1 MRDIMKLH
9 NSYNANRKILRRS
22 YFIVLCCLILSSS
35 LFAGTTGKI
44 VGKVVDNNSG
54 EPLIGVNVLLFGT
67 YLGASTDLNG
77 EYLILNVPPGKYKM
91 VFSSLG
97 FKSVQVSNVMVNVD
111 FTTVQDLKMSP
122 EAIALGD
129 TVVVTSEREIIRKDL
144 TSSQAVITSDEIKSL
159 PVEEVGSIVQMQTG
173 VTRGDDGLHIRGGR
187 SSEVLYKVDGLSVTD
202 VFDGTNGVEIENNAI
217 QSLQVISGTFNAEYG
232 QAMSGVIN
240 VVTKDGGKDYHGE
253 VSAYVGDYISNA
265 KDIFLNI
272 DETRPTAI
280 YNYSFSLSGPV
291 PLAEDALAFFF
302 NYRKN
307 YDEGYFF
314 GQREYNTNG
323 TIGDSTF
330 VAMNRDDWTTWQ
342 SKLTWQITPTFKVR
356 FGLNYENRDYNL
368 YDHLY
373 KFNPDGI
380 LNRFNYGYNGSVSIS
395 HTLNQS
401 TFYTLQYGRFQK
413 EYKHYVY
420 QNPND
425 PRFVDNSD
433 PQFAVSSFEFS
444 NGGQV
449 NNHFLRNT
457 LTDNLKVDIT
467 SQVTSIHLVKVG
479 IEGRLHK
486 LELLSY
492 NTINGTPSESYYT
505 PIQPPENHIEFGQY
519 TFKPYDIAAYIQDK
533 VEFQDFI
540 INVGVRFD
548 YFDAKGNI
556 LSDTK
561 DPSRYTPLRE
571 EYVDQ
576 DPEQLKSFWYK
587 STSPKYGFS
596 PRLGMSFPIT
606 DRGVIHA
613 SYGHFLQFPQFAL
626 LYENPGFKITRGRF
640 NLLGNADL
648 KPQKTVM
655 YEVGLQQQIFEEIA
669 CDITAFY
676 RDIRDW
682 VGTSILHETYRPDV
696 FYSQYENRDYAN
708 IRGVT
713 LSVNRAFKNYFSANL
728 TYTYQIG
735 EGSASDPIDGYNDIQ
750 ANREPRRNII
760 PMDWDRTHV
769 VNANIFG
776 EIDGFGASL
785 IGRYESGLPYTPN
798 PVQGTQRGSNVTTGS
813 LALTEN
819 SKRRP
824 DLFTIDLQLSKAF
837 NLPIFVDSRL
847 ILSVKVY
854 NLLDTRNEQGVW
866 DDTGRATYTLRGSVS
881 GMNADPRYIVRP
893 DYYSAPRRIQIGL
906 SVNF

>member
-1 MRDIMKLH
+1 
-9 NSYNANRKILRRS
+9 
-22 YFIVLCCLILSSS
+22 
-35 LFAGTTGKI
+35 
-44 VGKVVDNNSG
+44 
-54 EPLIGVNVLLFGT
+54 
-67 YLGASTDLNG
+67 
-77 EYLILNVPPGKYKM
+77 
-91 VFSSLG
+91 
-97 FKSVQVSNVMVNVD
+97 
-111 FTTVQDLKMSP
+111 
-122 EAIALGD
+122 
-129 TVVVTSEREIIRKDL
+129 
-144 TSSQAVITSDEIKSL
+144 
-159 PVEEVGSIVQMQTG
+159 
-173 VTRGDDGLHIRGGR
+173 
-187 SSEVLYKVDGLSVTD
+187 
-202 VFDGTNGVEIENNAI
+202 
-217 QSLQVISGTFNAEYG
+217 
-232 QAMSGVIN
+232 
-240 VVTKDGGKDYHGE
+240 
-253 VSAYVGDYISNA
+253 
-265 KDIFLNI
+265 
-272 DETRPTAI
+272 
-280 YNYSFSLSGPV
+280 
-291 PLAEDALAFFF
+291 
-302 NYRKN
+302 
-307 YDEGYFF
+307 
-314 GQREYNTNG
+314 
-323 TIGDSTF
+323 
-330 VAMNRDDWTTWQ
+330 
-342 SKLTWQITPTFKVR
+342 
-356 FGLNYENRDYNL
+356 
-368 YDHLY
+368 
-373 KFNPDGI
+373 
-380 LNRFNYGYNGSVSIS
+380 
-395 HTLNQS
+395 
-401 TFYTLQYGRFQK
+401 
-413 EYKHYVY
+413 
-420 QNPND
+420 
-425 PRFVDNSD
+425 
-433 PQFAVSSFEFS
+433 
-444 NGGQV
+444 
-449 NNHFLRNT
+449 
-457 LTDNLKVDIT
+457 
-467 SQVTSIHLVKVG
+467 
-479 IEGRLHK
+479 
-486 LELLSY
+486 
-492 NTINGTPSESYYT
+492 
-505 PIQPPENHIEFGQY
+505 
-519 TFKPYDIAAYIQDK
+519 
-533 VEFQDFI
+533 
-540 INVGVRFD
+540 
-548 YFDAKGNI
+548 
-556 LSDTK
+556 
-561 DPSRYTPLRE
+561 
-571 EYVDQ
+571 
-576 DPEQLKSFWYK
+576 
-587 STSPKYGFS
+587 
-596 PRLGMSFPIT
+596 MSFPIT

-713 LSVNRAFKNYFSANL
+713 LSVNSAFKNYFSANL

-893 DYYSAPRRIQIGL
+893 YYYSAPRRIQIGL